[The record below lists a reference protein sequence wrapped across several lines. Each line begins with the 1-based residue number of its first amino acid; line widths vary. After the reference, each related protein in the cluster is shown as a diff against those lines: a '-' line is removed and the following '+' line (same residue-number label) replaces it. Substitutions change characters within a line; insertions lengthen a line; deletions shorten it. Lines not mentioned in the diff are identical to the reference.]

1 MTVEPA
7 SQDAGEHNPAYRPG
21 IRFFKRFASRASEC
35 EVGVE
40 KPLAGPVPLPLL
52 PATMPTAK
60 PALLALEDGSVFHGR
75 AFGADATIA
84 GECVFNTSMT
94 GYQEIVTDP
103 SYFGQIVTLTAPMIG
118 NYGVNEEDTEAS
130 APRASGLV
138 VRELSPIVSNWRA
151 TSSLHDYLRRHGIP
165 GISDVDTR
173 ALTKKLRVD
182 GAMKCCLTTLPM
194 SEADAVARARNW
206 HDIAGADYVKDTT
219 CAEPYFWRLDD
230 AARFNPPY
238 VPAGTTFGQAA
249 TPARRHTVAAFDFGA
264 KHTIFRK
271 LVNHGFDVKVFP
283 ATATAEQIRE
293 HAPDGV
299 FLSNGPGDPAALA
312 YIHKTVSGLVPH
324 FPIFGIC
331 LGHQMITHALGGS
344 TYKLKFGH
352 RGGNQPVK
360 NLETGRVS
368 ITAQNHGFATDPAS
382 IEKGGGVVTE
392 INLNDNTVE
401 GLRHRVLPIFS
412 VQYHPEAAPGPNDA
426 DPLFADFHRLIS
438 DRKAGKI

>member
-1 MTVEPA
+1 MSTV
-7 SQDAGEHNPAYRPG
+7 
-21 IRFFKRFASRASEC
+21 
-35 EVGVE
+35 
-40 KPLAGPVPLPLL
+40 
-52 PATMPTAK
+52 K
-60 PALLALEDGSVFHGR
+60 PALLALEDGSVYHGR

-118 NYGVNEEDTEAS
+118 NYGVNDEDTEAS

-151 TSSLHDYLRRHGIP
+151 NSSLDAYLKKYGIP

-173 ALTKKLRVD
+173 AITKKLRVD

-194 SEADAVARARNW
+194 SEADAVARAKSW
-206 HDIAGADYVKDTT
+206 HDMAGSDYVKDTT
-219 CAEPYFWRLDD
+219 CKEPYIWGASDPS
-230 AARFNPPY
+230 RFNTPY
-238 VPAGTTFGQAA
+238 VPAGTTLGLPNI
-249 TPARRHTVAAFDFGA
+249 PAKRFRVAAFDFGA

-271 LVNHGFDVKVFP
+271 LVNHGFEVQVFP
-283 ATATAEQIRE
+283 ATATAEQVKE

-299 FLSNGPGDPAALA
+299 FLSNGPGDPAARA
-312 YIHKTVSGLVPH
+312 YIHKTVTGLVPH
-324 FPIFGIC
+324 YPIFGIF

-344 TYKLKFGH
+344 TFKLKFGH

-360 NLETGRVS
+360 NLETGKVS

-382 IEKGGGVVTE
+382 LEKGGALVTE

-401 GLRHRVLPIFS
+401 GLRHKTLPIFS

-426 DPLFADFHRLIS
+426 DPLFADFYRLIEQ
-438 DRKAGKI
+438 RKAGKI

>member
-1 MTVEPA
+1 
-7 SQDAGEHNPAYRPG
+7 
-21 IRFFKRFASRASEC
+21 
-35 EVGVE
+35 
-40 KPLAGPVPLPLL
+40 
-52 PATMPTAK
+52 MPNAK
-60 PALLALEDGSVFHGR
+60 PALLALEDGSVYHGR
-75 AFGADATIA
+75 AFGAAATIA

-130 APRASGLV
+130 MPRASGLV

-151 TSSLHDYLRRHGIP
+151 STSLDAYLQKYGIP
-165 GISDVDTR
+165 GISDIDTR

-182 GAMKCCLTTLPM
+182 GAMKCCLTTLPLT
-194 SEADAVARARNW
+194 EAEAVARAKGWN
-206 HDIAGADYVKDTT
+206 DMAGSDYVKDTT
-219 CAEPYFWRLDD
+219 CAEPYFWKLEDP
-230 AARFNPPY
+230 ARFNAPY
-238 VPAGTTFGQAA
+238 VPSGTTYGLPHIP
-249 TPARRHTVAAFDFGA
+249 TRRFTVAAFDFGA
-264 KHTIFRK
+264 KYSIFRK

-283 ATATAEQIRE
+283 ATATAEEVKE
-293 HAPDGV
+293 HAPDGI
-299 FLSNGPGDPAALA
+299 FLSNGPGDPAALG

-331 LGHQMITHALGGS
+331 LGHQMITHALGG
-344 TYKLKFGH
+344 TTFKLKFGH

-360 NLETGRVS
+360 NLETGKVS

-382 IEKGGGVVTE
+382 LERGGAVVTE

-401 GLRHRVLPIFS
+401 GLRHKALPIFS

-426 DPLFADFHRLIS
+426 DPLFSDFYRLIEQ
-438 DRKAGKI
+438 RKDGKI